1 MSRIVS
7 VTFVNTEKSRLC
19 LPLGTYKES
28 TTAFPVDHLPG
39 SAKCLSQSTF
49 TLSCSGLS
57 FRAIVRVGAK
67 GVFRYP
73 QKFGGSKNKDR
84 KRN

>member
-1 MSRIVS
+1 MFGVCDFKIALNILLSRIIS

-39 SAKCLSQSTF
+39 SAKCLSQSF
-49 TLSCSGLS
+49 N
-57 FRAIVRVGAK
+57 V
-67 GVFRYP
+67 YP
-73 QKFGGSKNKDR
+73 LMFWPFIQSHS
-84 KRN
+84 